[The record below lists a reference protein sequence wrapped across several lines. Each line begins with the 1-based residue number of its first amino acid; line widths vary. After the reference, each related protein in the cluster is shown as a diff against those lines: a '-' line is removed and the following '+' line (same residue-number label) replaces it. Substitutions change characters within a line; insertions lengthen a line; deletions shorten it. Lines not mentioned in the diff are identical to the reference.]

1 MFRSIAIPGGTSTEY
16 VIMVSV
22 PRYVYYEIVPEREA
36 DEDDVGIETIV
47 VEEEREVEVDVVVV
61 RWFRNGIVSKFFF
74 WISHHR

>member
-61 RWFRNGIVSKFFF
+61 RWFRNGIVSNFF